1 MKATFR
7 DKIITHMT
15 KQKKKK
21 RQQLLYFHF
30 VNFESVVS
38 IPLNSICPT
47 KVIKLQN
54 TDPNFI
60 MSTETSIRATI
71 TYTH

>member
-1 MKATFR
+1 MKATFFSDR
-7 DKIITHMT
+7 IITHVT
-15 KQKKKK
+15 KQKKENNFV
-21 RQQLLYFHF
+21 YFHF
-30 VNFESVVS
+30 INFESVVS

>member
-15 KQKKKK
+15 KQKKK
-21 RQQLLYFHF
+21 QQLVYFHF
-30 VNFESVVS
+30 INFESVVS

-54 TDPNFI
+54 ADPNFI

-71 TYTH
+71 IYTH

>member
-21 RQQLLYFHF
+21 QQLVYFHF
-30 VNFESVVS
+30 INFESVVS

-54 TDPNFI
+54 ADPNFI
-60 MSTETSIRATI
+60 MSTGTSIRATI
-71 TYTH
+71 IYTH